1 MSIVAALRS
10 TNARLVVISETY
22 SPAPDSLQSRRN
34 ARFVMPAMGASTT
47 GGSTTTSPTRIGK
60 RWAIDAT
67 LTLPI
72 VPGALKYGRLR
83 LLIRGW
89 HEANGS
95 ALMSNTPDQVALQGK
110 RRWIALLFLALGVAM
125 IILDA
130 TVVNVA
136 IPTMVR
142 DLNLTTNE
150 AEWVNAAYSLT
161 FASLLIFF
169 GRLADRFGRKRLFII
184 GVVIFVLASV
194 LVASSNDSIS
204 LIAARALQG
213 IGGAMIL
220 PSSLSVINAVFVGKA
235 RAVAFAVW
243 GGTIGGM
250 AALGPLVG
258 GWLTTYYSWHWA
270 FLINVPIGVIVLI
283 GVVLVVPE
291 TRDALGRKG
300 IDLVGTVLVTIG
312 LLGIVFALIEG
323 QRYGWL
329 VPTEQF
335 SIGSWMWPSD
345 SISVVPVAGILGI
358 LAIVAMLFI
367 ENARAQAGKVV
378 VLDLRLFRIRS
389 FGAGNAVAVIVSLGE
404 FGLLF
409 AIPLFLQATRG
420 YDALQTGV
428 ILLALALGSFAASGL
443 GASLSQRFGPVRVLQ
458 LGMVLEVIGIFGLG
472 LMLSTT
478 ITGWEMAPWLFIY
491 GMGVGF
497 ATAQLTGV
505 ILSEVPVEESGT
517 ASAVQS
523 TSRQVGAAIGTAIIG
538 TTLIIGL
545 GTTTTEL
552 EDRGVPTEQA
562 QQIGDAVAGSAG
574 QAIPALAQ
582 QPDGDVLVE
591 AASQGFANAIKS
603 VAWVAGAL
611 VFLGLLT
618 SLTLPKNTARVESEG
633 YESPTDSEE
642 GSASP

>member
-72 VPGALKYGRLR
+72 VPGALNYGRLR
-83 LLIRGW
+83 LPTRRW
-89 HEANGS
+89 HDANGS

-184 GVVIFVLASV
+184 GVVVFVLASI

-258 GWLTTYYSWHWA
+258 GWLTTYCSWHWA

-283 GVVLVVPE
+283 GVVLAVPE
-291 TRDALGRKG
+291 SRDALGRKG

-335 SIGSWMWPSD
+335 SIGSWTWPSD

-478 ITGWEMAPWLFIY
+478 ITGWQMAPWLFIY

-562 QQIGDAVAGSAG
+562 EQIGDAVAGSAG

-642 GSASP
+642 GSTSP